1 MNKKFDNQDLA
12 VIALAKTSLILSEE
26 KFGEAKNNK
35 IAFSSFA
42 DSLVQLKDGI
52 DWIFAVLKVYNFAD
66 FAFDEIRK
74 YSAKDKAIN
83 LKLYE
88 CFLEVLSVQQNKELF
103 EHNKEAVQEKLLNQ
117 KVDITNNVE
126 HIIKDF
132 KDIRKANSSKN
143 ENSKQGA
150 KLQYKKNSLPLL
162 ETKALGTLGLAKAT
176 LIRGLQEENTAN
188 FINLFVE
195 GIATII
201 VGYPEY
207 PAQNVVK
214 ACRFFFEDE
223 SKEKNDLLIKS
234 VMETCK
240 EVNVT
245 DDEEE
250 NNKMSNTTIEFVITY
265 LTEKN
270 TPVLKEFDDITQ
282 KYLGGLTNE
291 RWTN

>member
-1 MNKKFDNQDLA
+1 MNKEFDNQDLA

-26 KFGEAKNNK
+26 KFGEEKNNK

-52 DWIFAVLKVYNFAD
+52 DWIFAVLKVYNFSD

-74 YSAKDKAIN
+74 YSVKDKTIN
-83 LKLYE
+83 HKLYE

-117 KVDITNNVE
+117 KVDITNNIE

-132 KDIRKANSSKN
+132 KQYNKIISSKN
-143 ENSKQGA
+143 ENSKKGA
-150 KLQYKKNSLPLL
+150 KMQNKKNSIPLL

-176 LIRGLQEENTAN
+176 LIRGLQEENTAS

-201 VGYPEY
+201 LGYPEY
-207 PAQNVVK
+207 SAQNVVK

-240 EVNVT
+240 EVNMT

-250 NNKMSNTTIEFVITY
+250 NNKMSKTTIEFVITY

-270 TPVLKEFDDITQ
+270 TPVLKEFDDITK

-291 RWTN
+291 R